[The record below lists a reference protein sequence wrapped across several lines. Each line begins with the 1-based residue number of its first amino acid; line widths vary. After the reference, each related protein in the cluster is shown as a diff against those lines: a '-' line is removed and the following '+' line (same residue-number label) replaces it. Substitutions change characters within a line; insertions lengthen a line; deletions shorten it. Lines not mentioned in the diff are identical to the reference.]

1 MKNHIVQ
8 PKISLIEDYLQ
19 GEKHVT
25 WGKAVRDI
33 IFGMNDGLV
42 STLSFVAG
50 FSGAVT
56 DNRIVLIGAIAE
68 ACAGSISMF
77 AGAYLSIKS
86 QREFFE
92 AEIERE
98 RKEVED
104 DPEQERGE
112 VTAIYRAKGFKGN
125 ELKIVVDHLTADKD
139 RWVRCMMGEELK
151 LFPEKFDKPLAIAS
165 IIGIAFVFG
174 SLVPILPLVF
184 LEKSSAL
191 IPTLAVSIL
200 TLFGVGVWKATV
212 LTGKNWFKSG
222 IEIAVIGMAASAACY
237 FIGKLFS
244 FLYTYLF

>member
-1 MKNHIVQ
+1 MQ
-8 PKISLIEDYLQ
+8 D
-19 GEKHVT
+19 EKHIS
-25 WGKAVRDI
+25 WGKSIRDI

-56 DNRIVLIGAIAE
+56 DNKIVLIGAIAE

-98 RKEVED
+98 RQEVED
-104 DPEQERGE
+104 DPEQERAE
-112 VTAIYRAKGFKGN
+112 VTAIYEQKGFKG
-125 ELKIVVDHLTADKD
+125 EKLKMVVDHLTADKD
-139 RWVRCMMGEELK
+139 RWVRCMMEEELK
-151 LFPEKFDKPLAIAS
+151 LFPEKFDKPIVIAS
-165 IIGIAFVFG
+165 IIGGAFVCG
-174 SLVPILPLVF
+174 SLVPILPFVL

-191 IPTLAVSIL
+191 IIALTASIL

-222 IEIAVIGMAASAACY
+222 IEIAAIGMAAFTACY

-244 FLYTYLF
+244 FLYALL